1 MEIQKRK
8 GKQVGRLTVTE
19 QIDQKHQEDLQRL
32 RGFRLLDDDFLTKC
46 FEGDTASIE
55 LVLQIVLE
63 KPDLKVLDVR
73 TQVFVENL
81 LNRSVRLDILAT
93 DSTGAKLNVEVQRSD
108 KGAGRKRARY
118 NSSMMDANLL
128 KKGEDFDKLPET
140 WVIFIT
146 ENDVMGKGLPLYPI
160 ERCFLG
166 TGERFEDGSH
176 ILYVNGAYRGDTP
189 IGKLMHD
196 FSCTNAADMYYTTL
210 ADRVRF
216 FKESKEGILIMC
228 KVMEDMRKE
237 SLQEGVKE
245 GAIHTAK
252 RMLADGMLTL
262 EKIAEYAGLSLEEVK
277 KLKAEQTA

>member
-1 MEIQKRK
+1 MELQKQK

-19 QIDQKHQEDLQRL
+19 QIDRKHQEDLQRL

-196 FSCTNAADMYYTTL
+196 FSCTDAADMYYGTL

-216 FKESKEGILIMC
+216 FKESKEGIEIMC
-228 KVMEDMRKE
+228 RAMEDMRNQT
-237 SLQEGVKE
+237 LKE
-245 GAIHTAK
+245 GAINSAK
-252 RMLADGMLTL
+252 RMLADGILTL
-262 EKIAEYAGLSLEEVK
+262 EKIAEYAGLPLDEVK
-277 KLKAEQTA
+277 KLKAERTA